1 MIGRIRTGLA
11 LLLVAGVTIP
21 LGPVQWLAIRTGFPR
36 PSLVPRLWHRVA
48 SRALGMR
55 VRVTGRIAAD
65 RPLLLV
71 SNHVSWIDI
80 VAIGAA
86 ADVSFIAKSE
96 MAGWPVAGWL
106 ARMQRTVFV
115 ERERRRKSGEQANEI
130 GSRLLDGDVMVLFAE
145 GTTGDGNAV
154 LPFKSTLFGAAKMA
168 LTGGASERVF
178 IQPMAIAYTRFH
190 GMPMQRI
197 HMPMAAWIG
206 DADLMPHAGALLK
219 EGAIDVELRF
229 GEPFAFDA
237 VSDRKAVAA
246 LAEAEVRRLHAE
258 ALRNP
263 A

>member
-1 MIGRIRTGLA
+1 MHSARAEALFLEVDETNVPAIGLYRRLGFHGVGRRPAYYDHEAGREIRRACHAPRSSLAGSFGNRLRKRTMIGRIRTGLA

-55 VRVTGRIAAD
+55 VRVTGRIAD
-65 RPLLLV
+65 LPPLLV

-86 ADVSFIAKSE
+86 AEVPFIAKSE

-130 GSRLLDGDVMVLFAE
+130 RSRAPDGDVMVLFAE
-145 GTTGDGNAV
+145 GTTATATPSC
-154 LPFKSTLFGAAKMA
+154 LSRAHCSA
-168 LTGGASERVF
+168 R
-178 IQPMAIAYTRFH
+178 
-190 GMPMQRI
+190 QR
-197 HMPMAAWIG
+197 W
-206 DADLMPHAGALLK
+206 
-219 EGAIDVELRF
+219 R
-229 GEPFAFDA
+229 
-237 VSDRKAVAA
+237 
-246 LAEAEVRRLHAE
+246 
-258 ALRNP
+258 
-263 A
+263 